1 MARRRRAPILVAKRK
16 EGDMGV
22 LDLLKKLGVVKMA
35 GGAATY
41 RTAGEKPDY
50 LTDYPH
56 ANEGKDK
63 GQKKESDKKA

>member
-1 MARRRRAPILVAKRK
+1 
-16 EGDMGV
+16 MGI
-22 LDLLKKLGVVKMA
+22 LDLLKKLGVVKVA

-56 ANEGKDK
+56 ANEGKANKEAQDTA
-63 GQKKESDKKA
+63 KKK

>member
-1 MARRRRAPILVAKRK
+1 LRVRKK
-16 EGDMGV
+16 EGAMGI
-22 LDLLKKLGVVKMA
+22 LDLLKKLGVVKVA

-56 ANEGKDK
+56 ANEGKA
-63 GQKKESDKKA
+63 KKEARDTAKKK

>member
-1 MARRRRAPILVAKRK
+1 
-16 EGDMGV
+16 MGV

-63 GQKKESDKKA
+63 GGKQETDKKT